1 MKKYKVIS
9 TCETVYESFV
19 MANSEEEAK
28 EKFWEGEYTQDTS
41 EEPIKVINE
50 EIHEIIES

>member
-28 EKFWEGEYTQDTS
+28 EKFLEGEYTQDTD
-41 EEPIKVINE
+41 EKPKKINNE
-50 EIHEIIES
+50 EIYEIIES